1 MISCAN
7 HDYIEIA
14 CMYHFEMRLILEN
27 GQIVQGK
34 ASLTA
39 LNENKEECL
48 ALEIQS
54 GSELIVLQQVVSIEA
69 VTENPHFGK
78 VSFR

>member
-14 CMYHFEMRLILEN
+14 CMYRFELRLVLEN
-27 GQIVQGK
+27 GQVAHGK
-34 ASLTA
+34 AFQTV

-48 ALEIQS
+48 VLETKS
-54 GSELIVLQQVVSIEA
+54 GNKLIVLEQVVSIEA
-69 VTENPHFGK
+69 VTDNSHFGK

>member
-14 CMYHFEMRLILEN
+14 CMYRFEICLVLEN
-27 GQIVQGK
+27 GQVAQGK
-34 ASLTA
+34 ALQTE

-48 ALEIQS
+48 VLETQS
-54 GSELIVLQQVVSIEA
+54 LNMATLMPEMFIG
-69 VTENPHFGK
+69 
-78 VSFR
+78 

>member
-14 CMYHFEMRLILEN
+14 CMYRFEMRLVLEN
-27 GQIVQGK
+27 GQVAQGK
-34 ASLTA
+34 AFQTA

-48 ALEIQS
+48 
-54 GSELIVLQQVVSIEA
+54 VL
-69 VTENPHFGK
+69 
-78 VSFR
+78 

>member
-14 CMYHFEMRLILEN
+14 CMYRFEVRLVLEN
-27 GQIVQGK
+27 GRVAQGK
-34 ASLTA
+34 AFQTV

-48 ALEIQS
+48 VLETKS
-54 GSELIVLQQVVSIEA
+54 GNKLIVLEQVVSIEA
-69 VTENPHFGK
+69 VTDNPHFGK